1 MLQSKI
7 IGVNLNFNKVD
18 SDPFEAIEKLKN

>member
-7 IGVNLNFNKVD
+7 IGVNLNINKVD
-18 SDPFEAIEKLKN
+18 ADPFEAIEKLKN